1 MAGRISQAATKA
13 KPSNSNKRKLLDD
26 SDSESDDAGA
36 AIGSSGFKVNEEY
49 ARRFEHNKKREEKQ
63 RLEEKL
69 KKAED
74 DDDSSSTDETE
85 DEDGFLATEDLDA
98 QISATLQAIR
108 NKDPR
113 VYDKE
118 VTFYQPDDEDAAAT
132 KEKKEKPVFLR
143 DYQREKL
150 LKGDIGG
157 SDDDEEAPRT
167 YQQEQDA
174 IKQTLLSEINAAKPE
189 QDSDEDDEDEDGF
202 IKRKEPAQTDSNG
215 VHPSRAK
222 AVKLSEVDVNNADR
236 DPETFLSNFMAARA
250 WVPDEGLRWEAFESD
265 DGEDDNRA
273 EEFEQAYNLRF
284 EDPEKSNEV
293 LKSYARDFAAARSVR
308 REEKTGRKR
317 QRELEREK
325 KEAEKEQ
332 RREDKARLRKLKLE
346 ETEAKLRKIKQAAG
360 AFGKELT
367 DEQWMK
373 FLDDAWENDKWED
386 EMKKWFDEE
395 YYAINEGNPASDDE
409 DAMDV
414 DSEEDGSK
422 KGKKKKPKKPKW
434 DDDIDINDIIP
445 DFEEKEAKPKI
456 TLTDDEAQNGEE
468 DEDDEDEGE
477 EPAAK
482 KLKSSDHKRARQ
494 ESQKKAREERAR
506 LEALVDAKL
515 HLTDHDVLRKQAQEA
530 ESSSGAGGFRYRE
543 TSPQTFGLTARD
555 ILLAPSD
562 KVLNEF
568 AGLKKLATFRDVEKK
583 RKDRKLLGK
592 KARLRQWRREVFG
605 GEYENT
611 GPTYGF
617 ERLLGADEEQAG
629 GKEEKKK
636 RSKSKDKGKGKEKE
650 KEKEK
655 EKGKEGEGPS
665 NIIGD
670 VDGTRKKRKRSKG
683 NKAKAESES

>member
-1 MAGRISQAATKA
+1 MAGPRAAAPKD

-26 SDSESDDAGA
+26 SDSESDDGA
-36 AIGSSGFKVNEEY
+36 AIGSSSFKVNEEY

-63 RLEEKL
+63 RLEEKI
-69 KKAED
+69 KREEEN
-74 DDDSSSTDETE
+74 DDSSSTDETE
-85 DEDGFLATEDLDA
+85 DEDGFLATEDLDV

-113 VYDKE
+113 VYDKD
-118 VTFYQPDDEDAAAT
+118 VTFYNPDDENADTMT

-150 LKGDIGG
+150 LRGDIGG
-157 SDDDEEAPRT
+157 SDDEEEAPKT

-174 IKQTLLSEINAAKPE
+174 IKKSLLSEINAAKPE
-189 QDSDEDDEDEDGF
+189 DSDEEDEGEDGF

-215 VHPSRAK
+215 LYPSRAK

-236 DPETFLSNFMAARA
+236 DPETFLSNFLAARA
-250 WVPDEGLRWEAFESD
+250 WVADEGSRWEAFESD
-265 DGEDDNRA
+265 DGEEDNRA

-332 RREDKARLRKLKLE
+332 LREDKARLRKLKLE
-346 ETEAKLRKIKQAAG
+346 ETEGKLRKIKQAAG

-373 FLDDAWENDKWED
+373 FLDDAWENNKWED
-386 EMKKWFDEE
+386 EMKKWFDEG
-395 YYAINEGNPASDDE
+395 YYAINEANVASDDDE
-409 DAMDV
+409 MDV
-414 DSEEDGSK
+414 DGEDDDKKSK
-422 KGKKKKPKKPKW
+422 KKRPKKPKW

-445 DFEEKEAKPKI
+445 DFEDGEAKPNI
-456 TLTDDEAQNGEE
+456 ALSDDEAQDAN
-468 DEDDEDEGE
+468 EDDEDE
-477 EPAAK
+477 PSAK
-482 KLKSSDHKRARQ
+482 KLKSSDHKKARQ
-494 ESQKKAREERAR
+494 ESQKKARQERSK
-506 LEALVDAKL
+506 LEALVDAKM
-515 HLTDHDVLRKQAQEA
+515 HLTDHDVLKGNG
-530 ESSSGAGGFRYRE
+530 SGGFRYRE
-543 TSPQTFGLTARD
+543 TSPQAFGLTARD

-583 RKDRKLLGK
+583 RRDRKHLGK
-592 KARLRQWRREVFG
+592 KARLRQWRRDVFG
-605 GEYENT
+605 GEFEHT

-617 ERLLGADEEQAG
+617 ERVVAEDGEEEEP
-629 GKEEKKK
+629 KDKRRREKK
-636 RSKSKDKGKGKEKE
+636 SKSAAKD
-650 KEKEK
+650 
-655 EKGKEGEGPS
+655 GEEVS

-683 NKAKAESES
+683 KKAAKGESDN

>member
-1 MAGRISQAATKA
+1 MAGPHAAATKD
-13 KPSNSNKRKLLDD
+13 KPSNPNKRKLLDD
-26 SDSESDDAGA
+26 SDSDSDDGA
-36 AIGSSGFKVNEEY
+36 AIGSSSFKVNEEY

-63 RLEEKL
+63 RLEEKI
-69 KKAED
+69 KREEEN
-74 DDDSSSTDETE
+74 DDSSSTDETE

-113 VYDKE
+113 VYDKDI
-118 VTFYQPDDEDAAAT
+118 TFYQPEDENAEATT

-150 LKGDIGG
+150 LRGDVGG
-157 SDDDEEAPRT
+157 SDDEEEAPKT

-174 IKQTLLSEINAAKPE
+174 IKKSLLSEIDAAKAE
-189 QDSDEDDEDEDGF
+189 DSDEDDEDEDGF
-202 IKRKEPAQTDSNG
+202 IKRKAPAQTDSNG
-215 VHPSRAK
+215 LHPSRAK

-250 WVPDEGLRWEAFESD
+250 WVADEGSRWEAFESD
-265 DGEDDNRA
+265 DGEEDNRA

-332 RREDKARLRKLKLE
+332 LREDKARLRKLKLE
-346 ETEAKLRKIKQAAG
+346 ETEGKLRKIKQAAG

-386 EMKKWFDEE
+386 
-395 YYAINEGNPASDDE
+395 DDE
-409 DAMDV
+409 MDV
-414 DSEEDGSK
+414 DEEDGSK
-422 KGKKKKPKKPKW
+422 SKKKKPKKPKW

-445 DFEEKEAKPKI
+445 DFEAGDEKPKI
-456 TLTDDEAQNGEE
+456 SLSDDEAQDG
-468 DEDDEDEGE
+468 DDDDEDE
-477 EPAAK
+477 PSAK
-482 KLKSSDHKRARQ
+482 KLKSSDHKKARQ
-494 ESQKKAREERAR
+494 ETQKKARQERTK
-506 LEALVDAKL
+506 LEALVDSKM
-515 HLTDHDVLRKQAQEA
+515 HLTDHDVLKGEG
-530 ESSSGAGGFRYRE
+530 SGGFRYRE
-543 TSPQTFGLTARD
+543 TSPQAFGLTARD

-583 RKDRKLLGK
+583 RKDRKHLGK
-592 KARLRQWRREVFG
+592 KARLRQWRRDVFG
-605 GEYENT
+605 GEFEHT

-617 ERLLGADEEQAG
+617 ERVVAKEDGEEEDL
-629 GKEEKKK
+629 KEKRRREKK
-636 RSKSKDKGKGKEKE
+636 SKSKAA
-650 KEKEK
+650 
-655 EKGKEGEGPS
+655 EGEGAS

-683 NKAKAESES
+683 KKAAKGESES

>member
-1 MAGRISQAATKA
+1 MAGRTSHAAIKD
-13 KPSNSNKRKLLDD
+13 KPSNPNKRKLLDD
-26 SDSESDDAGA
+26 SDSDSDDAGA

-69 KKAED
+69 KREGDD

-113 VYDKE
+113 VYDKD
-118 VTFYQPDDEDAAAT
+118 VTFFNPDDDNAAVT

-150 LKGDIGG
+150 LRGDIGG
-157 SDDDEEAPRT
+157 DDEEKEAPRT

-174 IKQTLLSEINAAKPE
+174 IKQSLLSEINAAKAE
-189 QDSDEDDEDEDGF
+189 QDSDSDSEDEDGF

-222 AVKLSEVDVNNADR
+222 AVKLSEVDVNNADK

-250 WVPDEGLRWEAFESD
+250 WVPEEGSRWEAFESD
-265 DGEDDNRA
+265 DGETDDRA

-325 KEAEKEQ
+325 KEAEKQQ

-346 ETEAKLRKIKQAAG
+346 ETEAKLQKIKQAAG

-395 YYAINEGNPASDDE
+395 YYAINEANAASEDE

-414 DSEEDGSK
+414 DGQDKKSSK
-422 KGKKKKPKKPKW
+422 KKAKPKKPKW
-434 DDDIDINDIIP
+434 DDDIDIKDIIP
-445 DFEEKEAKPKI
+445 DFEDEEKPKI
-456 TLTDDEAQNGEE
+456 TLTDDEPQDDDNDEA
-468 DEDDEDEGE
+468 EDDDDEE

-482 KLKSSDHKRARQ
+482 KRKSSDHKRAKQ
-494 ESQKKAREERAR
+494 ESQKKARQERSK

-515 HLTDHDVLRKQAQEA
+515 QLTDHDVLKKQEKEA
-530 ESSSGAGGFRYRE
+530 ASAGGFRYRE
-543 TSPQTFGLTARD
+543 TSPQAFGLTARD

-562 KVLNEF
+562 KVLNEY

-583 RKDRKLLGK
+583 RKDRKMLGK

-605 GEYENT
+605 GEYEST

-617 ERLLGADEEQAG
+617 ERLVGAEE
-629 GKEEKKK
+629 EEEHHKKK
-636 RSKSKDKGKGKEKE
+636 TKKRSKDKGKEKSKDGEKE
-650 KEKEK
+650 
-655 EKGKEGEGPS
+655 GAS

-683 NKAKAESES
+683 KKGKTESES

>member
-1 MAGRISQAATKA
+1 MAGRIATKG

-26 SDSESDDAGA
+26 SDSDSDDAGA

-49 ARRFEHNKKREEKQ
+49 ARRFEYNKKREEKQ

-69 KKAED
+69 KREED
-74 DDDSSSTDETE
+74 DEDDSSSTDETE

-113 VYDKE
+113 VYDKD
-118 VTFYQPDDEDAAAT
+118 VTFYQPDDEAAAAGT

-150 LKGDIGG
+150 LRGDIGG
-157 SDDDEEAPRT
+157 DDEEGAPKT

-174 IKQTLLSEINAAKPE
+174 IKQSLLSEINAAKAE
-189 QDSDEDDEDEDGF
+189 QDSDDSDEDEDGF
-202 IKRKEPAQTDSNG
+202 IKRKEEPAQTDSNG

-222 AVKLSEVDVNNADR
+222 AVKLSEVDVNNADK

-250 WVPDEGLRWEAFESD
+250 WVPEDGSRWEAFESD
-265 DGEDDNRA
+265 DGEGDDRA

-325 KEAEKEQ
+325 KEAEKQQ

-346 ETEAKLRKIKQAAG
+346 ETEAKLQKIKQAAG

-395 YYAINEGNPASDDE
+395 YYAINEANAASDDE

-414 DSEEDGSK
+414 DGDEEGGK
-422 KGKKKKPKKPKW
+422 KSKKKKPKKPKW
-434 DDDIDINDIIP
+434 DDDIDIKDIIP
-445 DFEEKEAKPKI
+445 DFEDEAKPKI
-456 TLTDDEAQNGEE
+456 SLTDDEPQEGDDDDDDDAE
-468 DEDDEDEGE
+468 DE
-477 EPAAK
+477 EPSAK
-482 KLKSSDHKRARQ
+482 KRKSSSDHKRAKQ
-494 ESQKKAREERAR
+494 ESQKKARQERSK

-515 HLTDHDVLRKQAQEA
+515 HLTDHDILKKQEKEA
-530 ESSSGAGGFRYRE
+530 ESSGGGFRYRE
-543 TSPQTFGLTARD
+543 TSPQAFGLTARD

-562 KVLNEF
+562 KVLNEY

-583 RKDRKLLGK
+583 RKDRKMLGK
-592 KARLRQWRREVFG
+592 KARLRQWRRDVFG
-605 GEYENT
+605 GEYEST

-617 ERLLGADEEQAG
+617 EKLVGADEAGEG
-629 GKEEKKK
+629 GKEDHKKKK
-636 RSKSKDKGKGKEKE
+636 RSKDKRKDGDKEKE
-650 KEKEK
+650 
-655 EKGKEGEGPS
+655 EGES

-683 NKAKAESES
+683 KKGKAESES

>member
-1 MAGRISQAATKA
+1 MAGRTSQAAPKD

-26 SDSESDDAGA
+26 SDSDSDDAGA

-49 ARRFEHNKKREEKQ
+49 ARRFEYNKKREEKQ

-69 KKAED
+69 KREED

-113 VYDKE
+113 VYDKD
-118 VTFYQPDDEDAAAT
+118 VTFYQPDDETTAAAT

-150 LKGDIGG
+150 LRGDIGG
-157 SDDDEEAPRT
+157 DDEEEAPKT

-174 IKQTLLSEINAAKPE
+174 IKQSLLSEINAAKAE
-189 QDSDEDDEDEDGF
+189 EDSDDEDEDEDGF
-202 IKRKEPAQTDSNG
+202 IKRKEPAKTDSNG

-222 AVKLSEVDVNNADR
+222 AVKLSEVDVNNADK

-250 WVPDEGLRWEAFESD
+250 WVPEDGSRWEAFESD
-265 DGEDDNRA
+265 DGETDDRA

-317 QRELEREK
+317 QRELERER
-325 KEAEKEQ
+325 KEAEKQQ

-346 ETEAKLRKIKQAAG
+346 ETEAKLQKIKQAAG
-360 AFGKELT
+360 ALGKELT

-395 YYAINEGNPASDDE
+395 YYAINEANAAFEDE

-414 DSEEDGSK
+414 DEEGKKSK
-422 KGKKKKPKKPKW
+422 KKKKPKKPKW
-434 DDDIDINDIIP
+434 DDDIDIKDIIP
-445 DFEEKEAKPKI
+445 DFEDEAKPKI
-456 TLTDDEAQNGEE
+456 SLTDDEPQDGAADDDNDDDDDDSAE
-468 DEDDEDEGE
+468 DE

-482 KLKSSDHKRARQ
+482 KRKSSSDHKRAKQ
-494 ESQKKAREERAR
+494 ESQKKARQERSK

-515 HLTDHDVLRKQAQEA
+515 HLTDHDILKKQEKEA
-530 ESSSGAGGFRYRE
+530 NSSGGGFRYRE
-543 TSPQTFGLTARD
+543 TSPQAFGLTARD

-562 KVLNEF
+562 KVLNEY
-568 AGLKKLATFRDVEKK
+568 AGLKKLATFRDAEKK
-583 RKDRKLLGK
+583 RKDRKMLGK

-605 GEYENT
+605 GEYEST

-617 ERLLGADEEQAG
+617 EKLVGADEGAEGA
-629 GKEEKKK
+629 KEHHKKKK
-636 RSKSKDKGKGKEKE
+636 RSKDKGKDKGKGKD
-650 KEKEK
+650 
-655 EKGKEGEGPS
+655 GEES

-683 NKAKAESES
+683 KKGKAESES